1 MMSPLE
7 ELRHSASH
15 ILATAILRI
24 FPDAKLDIGP
34 PTDTGFYYDIDLDH
48 KLTADDLVKLEA
60 EMKKV
65 ADENQRFDRKEV
77 SLARRLSRSSP
88 RAARSATNSAVSPTS
103 PRAKKFRSTKMASSW
118 IFAPARTCAIPP
130 S

>member
-1 MMSPLE
+1 MSMSPLE

-24 FPDAKLDIGP
+24 YPDAKLDIGP

-48 KLTADDLVKLEA
+48 KLTTEDLTKIEA

-65 ADENQRFDRKEV
+65 ADENQQFLRKEV
-77 SLARRLSRSSP
+77 SRLTMERDILKKATAFFAREQS
-88 RAARSATNSAVSPTS
+88 
-103 PRAKKFRSTKMASSW
+103 
-118 IFAPARTCAIPP
+118 
-130 S
+130 